1 MRVKLVEWLR
11 AERRTQGWL
20 AEQIG
25 GTHQT
30 TVSSWLHG
38 RDIPLEKARRIAEV
52 TGLSVD
58 DVALVVSEP
67 PASAPTLPADDSSDD
82 TAA

>member
-11 AERRTQGWL
+11 AERRTQEWL

-58 DVALVVSEP
+58 DVALVVSEA
-67 PASAPTLPADDSSDD
+67 PASTPALPADDDSNPN
-82 TAA
+82 AA